1 MERQEKLLKR
11 VRPDFEESG
20 KEDGEKLGKVRR
32 SSPLPIICRFYDS
45 ELTTLGELKAHS
57 EFHWHEQQQP
67 PRHYHDDYCYNYE
80 FCEFST
86 SPDLLESHKMIDRLV
101 KLCDDLH
108 ILEENWEEFC
118 TGEKMN
124 NLDGKYPENS
134 DMNCSSTLRSNYQD
148 FKYEDKKENNN
159 NNNKDIS
166 RNYNSI

>member
-32 SSPLPIICRFYDS
+32 SSPVPIICRFHDS
-45 ELTTLGELKAHS
+45 EETSLGELKAHS

-80 FCEFST
+80 FSA

-101 KLCDDLH
+101 KLCDGLH
-108 ILEENWEEFC
+108 ILEEEHWEGFC
-118 TGEKMN
+118 TGEKLN
-124 NLDGKYPENS
+124 DLDGKYPEGP

-148 FKYEDKKENNN
+148 FKYEGKKENNN
-159 NNNKDIS
+159 NKDINNNNK
-166 RNYNSI
+166 NYNSI